1 MQVVQS
7 VRLCVECVRGKG
19 IGSGVTAKGDNAE
32 KVRERERERERERGD
47 IYKVRTGKTHSVST
61 LEVGTSVTRKNR
73 QTSIKVAQK

>member
-32 KVRERERERERERGD
+32 KVRERERERGD

>member
-32 KVRERERERERERGD
+32 KVRERERERERGD

>member
-47 IYKVRTGKTHSVST
+47 IYKLR
-61 LEVGTSVTRKNR
+61 TRKNR

>member
-32 KVRERERERERERGD
+32 KVRERERERERERR
-47 IYKVRTGKTHSVST
+47 Y
-61 LEVGTSVTRKNR
+61 L
-73 QTSIKVAQK
+73 